1 MSRRA
6 ISFGIIG
13 AAVLTLIGCG
23 GTAKES
29 AAVCEPVSAETTA
42 WIAQGLNDGVSFVGS
57 LSAVNSKDFEKVW
70 MVAGKVNGDAVGVWS
85 INTITDNSGTVYSV
99 NKVAQTSS
107 DWIRGDTI
115 KTPIKE
121 SADGVAAVVKCVG

>member
-6 ISFGIIG
+6 ISFGSIG
-13 AAVLTLIGCG
+13 AAVLILIGCG

-57 LSAVNSKDFEKVW
+57 LSAVKSKDFEKAW
-70 MVAGKVNGDAVGVWS
+70 MVAGKVTGDAVGVWA
-85 INTITDNSGTVYSV
+85 INTITDTSGAVYSV
-99 NKVAQTSS
+99 NDVAQTSS
-107 DWIRGDTI
+107 DWIHGDTI
-115 KTPIKE
+115 KVPIKT
-121 SADGVAAVVKCVG
+121 SADGVAAVLKCVR